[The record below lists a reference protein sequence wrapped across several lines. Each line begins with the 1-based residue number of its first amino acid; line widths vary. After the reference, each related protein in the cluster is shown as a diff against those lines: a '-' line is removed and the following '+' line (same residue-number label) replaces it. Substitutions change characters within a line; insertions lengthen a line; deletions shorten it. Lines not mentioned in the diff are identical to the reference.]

1 MTPVTQQWLPAI
13 QQAGFID
20 QIQQS
25 HHLYNLHQ
33 VDQNFWKFVDGQW
46 LELFGYDAA
55 KQAGCFDDVC
65 YNLAIPIPNQNATN
79 QIDLAATYAAS
90 LLIAECKAEEEP
102 FKTAHLDKL
111 SAIANMIGGSFVV
124 KLFITARSRRKTDPR
139 HMNSFLDQAKAR
151 QIVVVTGE
159 QLPDLATIL
168 KQETQQPTYARV

>member
-1 MTPVTQQWLPAI
+1 M
-13 QQAGFID
+13 
-20 QIQQS
+20 
-25 HHLYNLHQ
+25 
-33 VDQNFWKFVDGQW
+33 DGQW

-124 KLFITARSRRKTDPR
+124 KLFITARSRQKTE
-139 HMNSFLDQAKAR
+139 SFLDQAKAR